1 MFQRIKALT
10 EMSAFF
16 FDRNIGW
23 FKTPMNQAYICDMPN
38 LKGTRL
44 NKFISQAGYCS
55 RRQADTYIEKG
66 QVKLNGRKAR
76 VGDLVYSGNEVMV
89 NGFSL
94 DAEVDIQPIFILLNK
109 PVGITSTTEKGVKEN
124 IVDFVNYPE
133 RIFPV
138 GRLDKDSQGLI
149 FLTNDGDIVNKILR
163 SGNKHQKEYLVT
175 VDKPIID
182 SSIEQMRN
190 GIPMLGT
197 TTKKCKIEKEG
208 PFVFRIHLIQGLNRQ
223 IRRMCEYVGY
233 EVRKLERIKI
243 MGISNVGLKVGEWR
257 SATSAEIDF
266 IYSATENSDSEV
278 EKTKSGQRKT
288 KDQSNSGKTL
298 ESKNK
303 YVSKKSKSH
312 TGYRSDSV
320 KSKSKVFKS
329 KKNVSGGRNN
339 RK

>member
-1 MFQRIKALT
+1 
-10 EMSAFF
+10 
-16 FDRNIGW
+16 
-23 FKTPMNQAYICDMPN
+23 MPKSN
-38 LKGTRL
+38 GTRL
-44 NKFISQAGYCS
+44 NKFISQSGYCS
-55 RRQADTYIEKG
+55 RRQADLYIDRG

-94 DAEVDIQPIFILLNK
+94 DPKVDIQPIFILLNK
-109 PVGITSTTEKGVKEN
+109 PVGITSTTEKSVKEN

-133 RIFPV
+133 RVFPI

-175 VDKPIID
+175 VDKLITE
-182 SSIEQMRN
+182 SSLDQMRN

-197 TTKKCKIEKEG
+197 TTKKSRIEKEG

-233 EVRKLERIKI
+233 QVKKLERVKI
-243 MGISNVGLKVGEWR
+243 MGVSSDGLKLGEWR
-257 SATSAEIDF
+257 IATSDEIEY
-266 IYSATENSDSEV
+266 IYSATQNSDSEV
-278 EKTKSGQRKT
+278 KKTKSQTKGTQDQNIRRK
-288 KDQSNSGKTL
+288 SS

-303 YVSKKSKSH
+303 DSIKKNKSKYGSLSVKGKSKFRVSK
-312 TGYRSDSV
+312 
-320 KSKSKVFKS
+320 
-329 KKNVSGGRNN
+329 SGNYSSRGRNTG
-339 RK
+339 K